1 LGGLLR
7 ELPRISRFEGSRTSD
22 IALRQIPLT
31 LRGRVRRGM
40 PREVILEAARSS
52 PELSAATDR
61 VGNQESVDA
70 ALNALTEAGA
80 RLYL

>member
-1 LGGLLR
+1 
-7 ELPRISRFEGSRTSD
+7 
-22 IALRQIPLT
+22 
-31 LRGRVRRGM
+31 M